1 MKLTRRGE
9 IVRNILIAIVIYA
22 GLVVADNITTP
33 NQCKVDVSQM
43 SQGCK
48 DLLYP

>member
-1 MKLTRRGE
+1 MNLTRRGI
-9 IVRNILIAIVIYA
+9 IVKNTVITIIVA
-22 GLVVADNITTP
+22 LVFIWLNDATTP
-33 NQCKVDVSQM
+33 DACKVDVSQM